1 MVMVPAKAIAAATA
15 VSALMISGCTTP
27 ATTTFEPSDDLILS
41 RSPTEDGIS
50 FDAAWWGTFVAKNG
64 CVALQLDDSGF
75 AIPIVPTTA
84 ELVKDADGTYG
95 IRRDGVTYEFG
106 KPVMGGGGYFT
117 AKDFPDL
124 PEVAR
129 CVEAVG
135 TPAED
140 SVVVISDIT
149 IDE

>member
-1 MVMVPAKAIAAATA
+1 MVMVPAKAIAAAAA

-75 AIPIVPTTA
+75 AIPIVPATA
-84 ELVKDADGTYG
+84 
-95 IRRDGVTYEFG
+95 
-106 KPVMGGGGYFT
+106 
-117 AKDFPDL
+117 
-124 PEVAR
+124 
-129 CVEAVG
+129 
-135 TPAED
+135 
-140 SVVVISDIT
+140 
-149 IDE
+149 

>member
-1 MVMVPAKAIAAATA
+1 MPH
-15 VSALMISGCTTP
+15 GG
-27 ATTTFEPSDDLILS
+27 EPS
-41 RSPTEDGIS
+41 SPRT
-50 FDAAWWGTFVAKNG
+50 AAS
-64 CVALQLDDSGF
+64 Q
-75 AIPIVPTTA
+75 
-84 ELVKDADGTYG
+84 
-95 IRRDGVTYEFG
+95 
-106 KPVMGGGGYFT
+106 PVMGGGRYFT

-140 SVVVISDIT
+140 SVVVISDIK

>member
-1 MVMVPAKAIAAATA
+1 
-15 VSALMISGCTTP
+15 
-27 ATTTFEPSDDLILS
+27 
-41 RSPTEDGIS
+41 
-50 FDAAWWGTFVAKNG
+50 
-64 CVALQLDDSGF
+64 
-75 AIPIVPTTA
+75 
-84 ELVKDADGTYG
+84 
-95 IRRDGVTYEFG
+95 
-106 KPVMGGGGYFT
+106 MGGGRYFT

-140 SVVVISDIT
+140 SVVVISDIK